1 MQAVPIVLPTPDP
14 VRFVDLFCGIGGFHL
29 AAKNACQKRGSAAE
43 CVFASDIDA
52 DAQTAYRDNFGIT
65 PEGDLMQISAEA
77 VPDHDLLFAGF
88 PCQAF
93 SICGDRKGFEDAR
106 GTLFFEIA
114 RLLAAKMP
122 DAFVL
127 ENVKQLRGHDGGK
140 TLDVILQTLAN
151 LNYAVQYRVLNA
163 LDFGLP
169 QKRERIFLVGFRQP
183 RPFAWPDA
191 PRPML
196 PLSDVLES
204 DVPPFHYAS
213 PKICAARRERRIGK
227 KSWDEPTI
235 WHENKGGEISAYPWS
250 CALRAGA
257 SYNYLL
263 VNGERRLTPRE
274 LLRLQGFPDDF
285 VLNCGYTASRR
296 LTGNSVAVPCVE
308 AVIGS
313 VLDALSD
320 ATQAKTTETR
330 TLQPK
335 LFNPDLDE
343 SML

>member
-1 MQAVPIVLPTPDP
+1 MPKMPSDFIPKTL
-14 VRFVDLFCGIGGFHL
+14 RFADLFCGIGGFHL
-29 AAKNACQKRGSAAE
+29 AMQAACQKRGMTAR
-43 CVFASDIDA
+43 CVFASDIDR
-52 DAQTAYRDNFGIT
+52 DAQAVYQNNFGIT
-65 PEGDLMQISAEA
+65 PKGDLTQTSDEA
-77 VPDHDLLFAGF
+77 VPAHDVLFAGF

-93 SICGDRKGFEDAR
+93 SICGDRKGFDDAR

-114 RLLAAKMP
+114 RILAAKTP

-140 TLDVILQTLAN
+140 TLAVILQTLAE
-151 LNYAVQYRVLNA
+151 LGYFVSQRVLNA

-169 QKRERIFLVGFRQP
+169 QKRERIFLVGFRHP
-183 RPFAWPDA
+183 CPFAWPDA
-191 PRPML
+191 PRPMK

-204 DVPPFHYAS
+204 EVASFYHAS
-213 PKICAARRERRIGK
+213 PQICDARIQRREGK
-227 KSWDEPTI
+227 KAWDEPTI

-263 VNGERRLTPRE
+263 VDGKRRLTERE
-274 LLRLQGFPDDF
+274 LLRLQGFPDTF
-285 VLNCGYTASRR
+285 NLNCGYGAARR

-313 VLDALSD
+313 VLDALNGVTKVD
-320 ATQAKTTETR
+320 ATETR
-330 TLQPK
+330 IPQPK
-335 LFNPDLDE
+335 LFNPDFDE
-343 SML
+343 SIP